1 MAGVPFL
8 DLRRHVEAIR
18 EELDAAVASVLDGG
32 MFVFGEP
39 VEAFEREFAAFCG
52 ATDAVGVA
60 SGTEAI
66 TIALQAVGVQPGDEV
81 VTAANTCVPTVAG
94 IEAAGARAVLA
105 DVDEHTYTLD
115 AARVEPLLTER
126 TKAILPVHLYG
137 QCVDLDPILEL
148 ARDRG
153 LKVVED
159 AAQAVGAE
167 YRCARAGSLA
177 DAAAFSFYPTKNLGA
192 LGDGGAV
199 TTSDPETAER
209 ARLLRNYGE
218 RGKYDSVL
226 RGWNSRLDTMQAAI
240 LSAKLPHLEGWTE
253 RRRRLAALY
262 DEALAGA
269 AAVRPVEAEGRRHA
283 YHLYV
288 VRVADREVLQQRLRD
303 EGIGTA
309 IHYPR
314 PVHRHPAYEDLAGDH
329 LGTSERLCTE
339 ILSLPLY
346 PELHDLEVETVAA
359 AVARLA

>member
-1 MAGVPFL
+1 MASVHFL

-39 VEAFEREFAAFCG
+39 VEAFERAFASFCG
-52 ATDAVGVA
+52 TKDAVGVA

-66 TIALQAVGVQPGDEV
+66 TIALQAVGVEPGDVV
-81 VTAANTCVPTVAG
+81 VTAANKCVPTVAG

-105 DVDEHTYTLD
+105 DVDEETYTLD
-115 AARVEPLLTER
+115 PAGVEPLLTER

-167 YRCARAGSLA
+167 YRDARAGSLA

-199 TTSDPETAER
+199 TTGDPEIAER

-218 RGKYDSVL
+218 RAKYDSVL

-240 LSAKLPHLEGWTE
+240 LSAKLPHLEGWTD
-253 RRRRLAALY
+253 RRRQLAGLY
-262 DEALAGA
+262 DEALAGSA
-269 AAVRPVEAEGRRHA
+269 AIAPVEAEGRRHA

-288 VRVADREVLQQRLRD
+288 VRVPDRESLQRQLQE

-314 PVHRHPAYEDLAGDH
+314 PVHRQPAYEDLGGGH
-329 LGTSERLCTE
+329 LSTSERLSTE

-346 PELHDLEVETVAA
+346 PELLDAEVEAVAA